1 MNNTLR
7 YGFKILEYLAADGGE
22 CATTRMSEAL
32 NLSKS
37 QASRVLRTLSETGY
51 VSRNPRTRRYFIN
64 LSVLK
69 LAHNSLNNLRQ
80 RSLIRPYMQELVDT
94 FHAPSFSSVPVGLEA
109 IVCDVLY
116 PREADGSALVIKELG
131 AVNCPYTTSSGK
143 ICAAYLSLDQRRELF
158 QKIAPEKKGANALM
172 SLDDIEAEY
181 ERIRSGGV
189 TTSASEM
196 GDGVN
201 SAAAP
206 VFNRIGEL
214 TATIG
219 VALPDGDLDDAIWR
233 KHVSKVRAAGC
244 SASFALGYPL
254 NGQSPE

>member
-7 YGFKILEYLAADGGE
+7 YGFNILEYLAADGGE
-22 CATTRMSEAL
+22 CSTTRMAEAL
-32 NLSKS
+32 DLSKS
-37 QASRVLRTLSETGY
+37 QVSRVLQTLSETGY
-51 VSRNPRTRRYFIN
+51 VSRNPHTRRYFIN

-94 FHAPSFSSVPVGLEA
+94 FHASSFSSVPVGLEA

-116 PREADGSALVIKELG
+116 PKELGSSALVIKELG

-143 ICAAYLSLDQRRELF
+143 ICAAYLSHRERAELF
-158 QKIAPEKKGANALM
+158 QKTPPVKKAANSLM
-172 SLDDIEAEY
+172 SFDDIEAEY
-181 ERIRSGGV
+181 EKIRNNGV
-189 TTSASEM
+189 GTSASEM
-196 GDGVN
+196 GPGIN

-206 VFNRIGEL
+206 VFNRDGEL
-214 TATIG
+214 AATIG
-219 VALPDGDLDDAIWR
+219 VALPDGELDDAIWR
-233 KHVSKVRAAGC
+233 KYVSKVRLSGS

-254 NGQSPE
+254 NGQ